1 MEDNSYLPQYGDD
14 DVLSF
19 ASGQMFKVGKLRE
32 AVKFAFTDQN
42 RIPYSLSD
50 ALNEK
55 GVSVGGANTKL
66 MLEQGVDG
74 EVLRIGA
81 KGWQKGKIRIRI
93 TVDFHP
99 DEPEIAQP
107 ESPLDDIRKMMN
119 QETQQ

>member
-1 MEDNSYLPQYGDD
+1 MEDNSYLSEYSDD

-19 ASGQMFKVGKLRE
+19 ASGQMFKVGKFRE
-32 AVKFAFTDQN
+32 AVKFAFTEQN
-42 RIPYSLSD
+42 RLPTSLTN

-55 GVSVGGANTKL
+55 GVSVGLSNTKP

-93 TVDFHP
+93 SVEFCP
-99 DEPEIAQP
+99 DEMEIAQT
-107 ESPLDDIRKMMN
+107 ESPLDDLRQMIN
-119 QETQQ
+119 QENQ